1 MSVSRRDFL
10 KDMSVLA
17 GAGLYLPSLW
27 AAMKYDRKAV
37 LDLFH
42 VRAAD
47 TDARV
52 KAGIEMNRKCPMLFT
67 FKDKDGKIYENVHLK
82 VTQKAHDFKYG
93 ADLFMLDEMPSAELN
108 AAYKARFAE
117 AFNLATCP
125 FYWTG
130 LEPEE
135 GKPR

>member
-52 KAGIEMNRKCPMLFT
+52 KAGIEMNRKGPMLFT
-67 FKDKDGKIYENVHLK
+67 FKDKAGKIYENVHLK
-82 VTQKAHDFKYG
+82 VTQKAHDQIWSRSFYARRDAQRG
-93 ADLFMLDEMPSAELN
+93 AQRGIQGPLCRGVQPGDMSVLLDGA
-108 AAYKARFAE
+108 
-117 AFNLATCP
+117 
-125 FYWTG
+125 
-130 LEPEE
+130 
-135 GKPR
+135 

>member
-52 KAGIEMNRKCPMLFT
+52 KAGIEMNRKGPMLCT
-67 FKDKDGKIYENVHLK
+67 FKGD
-82 VTQKAHDFKYG
+82 
-93 ADLFMLDEMPSAELN
+93 AEG
-108 AAYKARFAE
+108 ARFQRWSRS
-117 AFNLATCP
+117 
-125 FYWTG
+125 FYARRDAQRGTQRG
-130 LEPEE
+130 IQGPLCRGVQP
-135 GKPR
+135 GDMSVLLDGA